1 MPDVY
6 LGPILVYVGEAS
18 WDTPN
23 SVGFRILLNLSLHI
37 LDTCPAMIS
46 CRMPIIPSYRSCKPS
61 QYMAITGAGIAGVK
75 MVKKGW

>member
-6 LGPILVYVGEAS
+6 LGPVLVYVGVAS
-18 WDTPN
+18 WDTPK
-23 SVGFRILLNLSLHI
+23 SVGFNFAEPQPLH
-37 LDTCPAMIS
+37 TCPAMIS

>member
-23 SVGFRILLNLSLHI
+23 SVGFRISLNLSLHI
-37 LDTCPAMIS
+37 HVLP
-46 CRMPIIPSYRSCKPS
+46 
-61 QYMAITGAGIAGVK
+61 
-75 MVKKGW
+75 